1 MASLFDSP
9 LAARRY
15 IRGSAR
21 EGARPGLSPARRLGW
36 GWAGP
41 GELPTGA
48 CRAVTQSKRGS
59 DVTTMRSGI
68 ETGAGQFNL
77 MG

>member
-1 MASLFDSP
+1 MVSRGQAPRSR
-9 LAARRY
+9 LAGTSAAQHARGAVPSVGR
-15 IRGSAR
+15 AR
-21 EGARPGLSPARRLGW
+21 AGR

-59 DVTTMRSGI
+59 DVTTMPLS
-68 ETGAGQFNL
+68 
-77 MG
+77 MV